1 MRRGREPIARAA
13 EVLHTLL
20 QRIDPEHQLR
30 GYRLWSY
37 WDEEVGASI
46 ARRARP
52 ARFRNG
58 ILFVNVTTHAWLQ
71 ELQFMKDEI
80 RERLNRRVGTAL
92 VRDIFF
98 ASGTLDEAPLP
109 APPASIDVPYHS
121 DAGIDLPSLGDGPL
135 AAAFER
141 VVSARARRIARQRQS
156 R

>member
-1 MRRGREPIARAA
+1 MRRARQPVTRAG

-20 QRIDPEHQLR
+20 QRVDPEHQLR
-30 GYRLWSY
+30 GYRLWAY
-37 WDEEVGASI
+37 WEEEVGASI

-71 ELQFMKDEI
+71 ELQFMKEDI
-80 RERLNRRVGTAL
+80 RERLNRRVGAAL

-98 ASGTLDEAPLP
+98 ASGTLDEAPPP
-109 APPASIDVPYHS
+109 ATPASIDVPC
-121 DAGIDLPSLGDGPL
+121 DADSGVDLPPLDGPL

-141 VVSARARRIARQRQS
+141 ILSARARRIARQRRS
-156 R
+156 G